1 VHVLA
6 ARERDFMPIAAEIRK
21 VLRDQGIHSCT
32 IQPEYYG
39 ARVAM
44 EVRVFLPPIP
54 SVSPSYYAGA
64 DCFTRKGQ
72 RRERR
77 HGMSRALPARRMQ
90 SAG

>member
-21 VLRDQGIHSCT
+21 ALHDQGIHSCT

-44 EVRVFLPPIP
+44 EVRAFRPPSIP
-54 SVSPSYYAGA
+54 SISLHRNTQWLI
-64 DCFTRKGQ
+64 DL
-72 RRERR
+72 REQVP
-77 HGMSRALPARRMQ
+77 RALPA
-90 SAG
+90 GGV